1 MFGGAV
7 GHVAEF
13 LDGLLDP
20 DPGGLAHPVLA
31 VHDPRDRRGGDAGQA
46 RDIEESYHFF
56 PIGGIAVSSINQVQ
70 GPASRPHITACKRLD
85 QKSKRLH

>member
-1 MFGGAV
+1 MFSMSYCCALPLHADQADHVLAAPGQALRGAV

-31 VHDPRDRRGGDAGQA
+31 VHHP
-46 RDIEESYHFF
+46 
-56 PIGGIAVSSINQVQ
+56 
-70 GPASRPHITACKRLD
+70 
-85 QKSKRLH
+85 